1 MSISPRAALAAMAI
15 AAVAITG
22 CAHKTTTRS
31 QNSTSPSSSSASP
44 STTVSPTVTRARQ
57 HATPAAPATSDAG
70 LPEQTGI
77 AACDDYLSSYLA
89 CHRAAKIF
97 APDQLQDRYEA
108 MRTTLLR
115 DSQNPEVRPLLA
127 GRCNQLS
134 RSLRQALH
142 GKPCATNPAPSSSS
156 P

>member
-15 AAVAITG
+15 AALSITG
-22 CAHKTTTRS
+22 CAPTTTTRS
-31 QNSTSPSSSSASP
+31 QNSTSASSSTAASP
-44 STTVSPTVTRARQ
+44 TGSRDHQ
-57 HATPAAPATSDAG
+57 HATVSAPKTNDAG

-89 CHRAAKIF
+89 CHRAAQIF

-108 MRTTLLR
+108 MRTNLLR
-115 DSQNPEVRPLLA
+115 DSQNPEVRPRLA
-127 GRCNQLS
+127 ERCNQLS
-134 RSLRQALH
+134 RSLREALH
-142 GKPCATNPAPSSSS
+142 GKSCATNPAPSSSA

>member
-1 MSISPRAALAAMAI
+1 MSISPRVAFAAMAI
-15 AAVAITG
+15 AGLSIAG

-31 QNSTSPSSSSASP
+31 QGHTSASSP
-44 STTVSPTVTRARQ
+44 TAVTPTRTTVRANATAGTSTRRD
-57 HATPAAPATSDAG
+57 AT

-89 CHRAAKIF
+89 CHRAAQIF
-97 APDQLQDRYEA
+97 APDQLQDRYDA

-115 DSQNPEVRPLLA
+115 DSQNPDMRPQLA
-127 GRCNQLS
+127 ERCNALS